1 MPKPKTYAHDW
12 EFWER
17 GPDLPMIWISVGI
30 ACDDG
35 RTFYAQN
42 NKAPFRTI
50 SRLDDQ
56 WLMKNVIRHLSHFD
70 KDYLAPDLTECDH
83 PWMDRTMLAHNI
95 FSFMDP
101 VVHGKIENLVTYFGD
116 YDHVLFAQTFGRM
129 IDLSDGFPQWS
140 YDIQQETR
148 RQKIGHIKDVVPMDP
163 ELDGPEHH
171 ALADARWIL
180 RAYRHLRGE

>member
-42 NKAPFRTI
+42 IDTPFHQIDRLED
-50 SRLDDQ
+50 RWLMDNVVRHLDDFNHK
-56 WLMKNVIRHLSHFD
+56 L
-70 KDYLAPDLTECDH
+70 LTPNHEGH
-83 PWMDRTMLAHNI
+83 PWMDRMTLAHNI

-101 VVHGKIENLVTYFGD
+101 VVHGKIENLVTSFGD

-129 IDLSDGFPQWS
+129 IDIPDGFPKWS
-140 YDIQQETR
+140 YDIQQEVR
-148 RQKIGHIKDVVPMDP
+148 RQKIGHILDVVPMDP
-163 ELDGPEHH
+163 DLDGPEHH
-171 ALADARWIL
+171 ALADAKWIL
-180 RAYRHLRGE
+180 RAYRHLRGRP